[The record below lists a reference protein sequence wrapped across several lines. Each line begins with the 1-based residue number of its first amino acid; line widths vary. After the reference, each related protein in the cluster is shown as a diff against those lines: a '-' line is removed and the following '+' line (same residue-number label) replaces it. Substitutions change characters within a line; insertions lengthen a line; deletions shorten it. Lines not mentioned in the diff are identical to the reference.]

1 MEEYKTTININLNG
15 AGVQYHVKEDVETVI
30 IMFKNIDYDGSGQG
44 FKYIW
49 FYDVKER
56 DEILPMVI
64 INPLNCASI
73 EVYESYSVRKGD
85 KK

>member
-1 MEEYKTTININLNG
+1 MNEYKTTIKINLNIYN
-15 AGVQYHVKEDVETVI
+15 VLYHVKEDIETVK
-30 IMFKNIDYDGSGQG
+30 IMFNNIDYDGRGQG

-49 FYDVKER
+49 FYDVKHR

-73 EVYESYSVRKGD
+73 EIYENLYAGKG
-85 KK
+85 K